1 MVQEMVEAGH
11 DISIFFYNPNIHPKR
26 EYEIRKEEN
35 KRYAADLGIEFVD
48 ADYDTEEWYRRAR
61 GMEFNPERGGRCS
74 MCFDM
79 RMERTALHAYEHG
92 FDCFTT
98 TNATSR
104 WKDQQQVNRSG
115 LQAAAKYGFRP
126 FYWVYDWQTDA
137 MTKRKYEINAAHRFY
152 KQEYCGCSYSLRD
165 NNLYRQKQGQPPVRI
180 GGEEAGV
187 GSRYYVDPEADAA
200 EESQEEVDAFFAS
213 AESGFDNNT
222 RVLQGRRRSESTE
235 GGVDQNNW

>member
-1 MVQEMVEAGH
+1 MLLQRSRHLSTAFSAARRPLISLARRHASSGGASSDSGAAVQRLGLPDSSSKRILLHSCCAPCSGAMVQEMVEAGH

-35 KRYAADLGIEFVD
+35 KRYAADLGIPFVD

-61 GMEFNPERGGRCS
+61 GMEFDPERGGRCS

-104 WKDQQQVNRSG
+104 WKDQQQACPHPSPSPSPSPSPKSSPDPSPNPDLALEG
-115 LQAAAKYGFRP
+115 AAAGWPLLCYL
-126 FYWVYDWQTDA
+126 
-137 MTKRKYEINAAHRFY
+137 AHMP
-152 KQEYCGCSYSLRD
+152 CSGAHMPSAPLR
-165 NNLYRQKQGQPPVRI
+165 RHW
-180 GGEEAGV
+180 
-187 GSRYYVDPEADAA
+187 SC
-200 EESQEEVDAFFAS
+200 
-213 AESGFDNNT
+213 
-222 RVLQGRRRSESTE
+222 
-235 GGVDQNNW
+235 